1 MNFESKKAE
10 KIVVSILFGGVLLIP
25 LYIAE
30 YIAIYNI
37 YNLTLINNDSLVIAY
52 NFLQW
57 IIISTTYYLFSKKD
71 Y

>member
-1 MNFESKKAE
+1 MNFESAKVE
-10 KIVVSILFGGVLLIP
+10 LIVLSILFGGVTLIP

-52 NFLQW
+52 NFMQW
-57 IIISTTYYLFSKKD
+57 LIIATTYYLFSKKD